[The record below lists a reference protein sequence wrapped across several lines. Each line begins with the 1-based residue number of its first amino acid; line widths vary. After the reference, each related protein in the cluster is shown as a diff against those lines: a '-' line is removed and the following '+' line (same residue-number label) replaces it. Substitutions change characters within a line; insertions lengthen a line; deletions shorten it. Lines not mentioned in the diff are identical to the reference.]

1 VKIECGEHL
10 DERRRLGLAV
20 IEALE
25 HGLSLAGA
33 NLAGVI
39 LSGADLRVA
48 DFRAADLSSANL
60 HGARLDGALL
70 WRANLRGADLTSA
83 CLVGANLHHADLT
96 CADITGSI
104 CHHTVFTL
112 ALFTGIEFGL
122 PREPLTIP
130 QLDAK
135 ILAALEAGGR
145 LDMHNWHTC
154 ETTHCRAGW
163 AITLAGEA
171 GRELEKRYGVAAAGA
186 IIYGLSRPYLPVP
199 DFYADNDAAM
209 ADIRASAAAAAS
221 WQIDGSC

>member
-1 VKIECGEHL
+1 MMLAYHNNPELKAFLLCELQRHREADRLVKGVYWQHGKGCAVGCTL
-10 DERRRLGLAV
+10 DAVRRFNG
-20 IEALE
+20 
-25 HGLSLAGA
+25 G
-33 NLAGVI
+33 
-39 LSGADLRVA
+39 
-48 DFRAADLSSANL
+48 
-60 HGARLDGALL
+60 
-70 WRANLRGADLTSA
+70 GADLTSA